1 MEPPI
6 PNMPEEGDDLTPV
19 EGYLQAIA
27 RDGLWEV
34 HAAVYDLDLETL
46 RRDPLFVKAE
56 KQAMSKFAAILGKHA
71 VDMAINGVQEDVV
84 HQGQVT
90 GTRRKHDSAL
100 FLRVLETYLPGFKQK
115 KETTVTHKTEI
126 DADNIDVTQLSV
138 EEREEIIRRLENTD
152 G

>member
-1 MEPPI
+1 
-6 PNMPEEGDDLTPV
+6 MPDEGDDLTPV
-19 EGYLQAIA
+19 EGYLDAIA
-27 RDGLWEV
+27 QDGLWEV
-34 HAAVYDLDLETL
+34 HAAVYDLDLNTL
-46 RRDPLFVKAE
+46 RRDPTFLRAE
-56 KQAMSKFAAILGKHA
+56 KQSMSKFAALLGKHA

-100 FLRVLETYLPGFKQK
+100 FLRVLETYLPGFKSERK
-115 KETTVTHKTEI
+115 TTVTHKTEL